1 MNTPSERPDPI
12 QGSCERQTVV
22 TVQRAALLNAL
33 LAGWQWLVSVV
44 DVIGNL
50 PCPTDLDPRFR
61 ACTFDRGSGI
71 RDACRIARLPPS
83 IEDAKREFATPTT
96 VVFSVLA
103 GGPPSFLSMPP
114 PQRTGT

>member
-1 MNTPSERPDPI
+1 
-12 QGSCERQTVV
+12 VV

-61 ACTFDRGSGI
+61 ACTLIG
-71 RDACRIARLPPS
+71 A
-83 IEDAKREFATPTT
+83 
-96 VVFSVLA
+96 LA
-103 GGPPSFLSMPP
+103 
-114 PQRTGT
+114 